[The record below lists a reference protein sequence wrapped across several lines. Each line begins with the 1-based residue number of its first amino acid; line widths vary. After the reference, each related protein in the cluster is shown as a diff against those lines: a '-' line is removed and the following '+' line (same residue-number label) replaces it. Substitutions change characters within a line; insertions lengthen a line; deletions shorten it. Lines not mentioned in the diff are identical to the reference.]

1 MFGIFSTPAN
11 DNNNMSQ
18 ESIEVGPDSVLPLH
32 AQDALR
38 LYGSSH
44 SSDNNNNN
52 GDQNGAYPLVGMH
65 RSSSSTSVNHA
76 ADRHSFGHHS
86 SSGEFGPMQ
95 EQEEDHIVIRQD
107 IIEHDNNIHDTS
119 QGPDDMMII
128 NNSNSDNNNESH
140 HSLQHPEEAAADMQ
154 AISKAAAAAAY
165 PSVSSS
171 KEEDVFEAEGV
182 VDKHLSM
189 MEPPPRRFNRKR
201 SIIACLCL
209 VLVVVAVVVGVTV
222 GTSNRNGGDIESN
235 KVVIDPD
242 NPNARPPT
250 PAPTDGDDDF
260 PYFPNDDAI
269 VLSDPLDMTNYCPQS
284 MAHNGEIIADFNE
297 TKILYGTIRNTTAIG
312 MSNNPNATSSMGE
325 GLTSVHD
332 LPSCQDNTVFGRGIW
347 YTLRGPGAVVTA
359 KTCENLGLMWDDAE
373 NPYLGGFPLDT
384 QLTVFTS
391 QTSTCSD
398 GLICVTANDDSVCGK
413 QSAVSWYAEEGRL
426 YYMYVSAKPSSIM
439 EEQDNN
445 MPFTMPPT
453 EEMEPFPTGVF
464 PLTLSLAP
472 VGTCMAGIDYEKEA
486 SAFSTFLIDPSRQM
500 QVPHTSS
507 VVNGVLM
514 RGRDVMDP
522 CEKGTGFGLIRGGE
536 VWYRFA
542 GAETTGTWMMAST
555 CQGSQSS
562 NEFPA
567 RLAVYEGNCDQLQCA
582 APKASEVAPS
592 VDRDCGFGYNLNW
605 WAEPGVDYY
614 LMVYKTDFLPGDKFA
629 LTVEALDPPTN
640 DNCTGSILLT
650 PDGDVTYGS
659 TLRATYTTE
668 ELGPTCFSGVNSA
681 TNVTHSHPG
690 VWYEVLGTGTRLTA
704 SLCNEFTKFDTK
716 ISVYEGGCGSLQ
728 CVSGNNQW
736 CGYQS
741 SVNWES
747 QLGATYYILV
757 HGSTGGTSPSLGD
770 FGLAVFEFQPS
781 VNDFCTDA
789 ILVEPGSEVSGSTS
803 TASADSEFPSC
814 DHTNVGSTNIAPGV
828 WYKVVGTNSGM
839 RASTCGPEATFNTRI
854 SIFKGE
860 SCEELKCIIADDN
873 GCGFQSAGYWYAN
886 QNETYYILVTGNLFS
901 NFGGFVLSIEEYS
914 ANTIN
919 DFCVNAI
926 AASTTTVNLGS
937 TKSATFD
944 GVATCVVPNTAPGI
958 WYKVVGTGM
967 FCSQSASSLLY
978 LSGHVFV
985 PYYIHFCMLNTYR
998 YCHDRIYLSRFY

>member
-1 MFGIFSTPAN
+1 MFGIFSTPA
-11 DNNNMSQ
+11 DDNNMSQ

-38 LYGSSH
+38 LYGSSNNH
-44 SSDNNNNN
+44 SEA
-52 GDQNGAYPLVGMH
+52 DQNGAYPLIGMH

-76 ADRHSFGHHS
+76 ADNRRPSFGQHS

-95 EQEEDHIVIRQD
+95 QEEDHIVIRQD

-119 QGPDDMMII
+119 QAPDDDMIHSSSSN
-128 NNSNSDNNNESH
+128 NNSVNNQSQ
-140 HSLQHPEEAAADMQ
+140 HSLQHPEELAADVQ
-154 AISKAAAAAAY
+154 ANIKGEAAAY
-165 PSVSSS
+165 PSVSG
-171 KEEDVFEAEGV
+171 KEMDVFEAEGEV
-182 VDKHLSM
+182 EQHLSM

-222 GTSNRNGGDIESN
+222 GTNNGNDRDNESN
-235 KVVIDPD
+235 QVVIDPD
-242 NPNARPPT
+242 NPNKRPPT
-250 PAPTDGDDDF
+250 PAPTDGGDGFPYLPDDD
-260 PYFPNDDAI
+260 ALI
-269 VLSDPLDMTNYCPQS
+269 VPSDPLDTTNYCPQS
-284 MAHNGEIIADFNE
+284 MAHNGQIIADFNA
-297 TKILYGTIRNTTAIG
+297 TQILYGTIRNTTAIG

-325 GLTSVHD
+325 GLSSIHA
-332 LPSCQDNTVFGRGIW
+332 LPSCQDNSVFGRGIW

-359 KTCENLGLMWDDAE
+359 KTCENLGLMWDDAD

-384 QLTVFTS
+384 QLTVFSS
-391 QTSTCSD
+391 QTPTCSD
-398 GLICVTANDDSVCGK
+398 GLICVTANDDSVCGQ
-413 QSAVSWYAEEGRL
+413 QSAVSWYAEEGRF
-426 YYMYVSAKPSSIM
+426 YYLYVSAKPSSLM
-439 EEQDNN
+439 EESDNN
-445 MPFTMPPT
+445 TPFNGMQPQG
-453 EEMEPFPTGVF
+453 EMEPFPSGAF

-472 VGTCMAGIDYEKEA
+472 VGTCMAGIDYEEEA
-486 SAFSTFLIDPSRQM
+486 SAFPTFLIDPSRQM

-536 VWYRFA
+536 VWYRYTGA
-542 GAETTGTWMMAST
+542 GTSGTWMMAST

-567 RLAVYEGNCDQLQCA
+567 RLAVYEGNCDQLECA
-582 APKASEVAPS
+582 APKASEMAPS

-605 WAEPGVDYY
+605 WAEPGIDYY

-629 LTVEALDPPTN
+629 LTVEELNPPTN

-659 TLRATYTTE
+659 TLRATYITE
-668 ELGPTCFSGVNSA
+668 ELAPTCFSDVSSA
-681 TNVTHSHPG
+681 NNVTHSHPG
-690 VWYEVLGTGTRLTA
+690 VWYQVLGTGARLTA

-728 CVSGNNQW
+728 CVMGNNQW

-747 QLGATYYILV
+747 QLGATYHILV
-757 HGSTGGTSPSLGD
+757 HGSTGGTSPSVGD
-770 FGLAVFEFQPS
+770 FGVAVFEFQPS

-803 TASADSEFPSC
+803 TASADSDFASC
-814 DHTNVGSTNIAPGV
+814 DHTGVGSTNMAPGV
-828 WYKVVGTNSGM
+828 WYKVVGANSGM
-839 RASTCGPEATFNTRI
+839 RASTCGSETTFDTRI
-854 SIFKGE
+854 TIYKGE
-860 SCEELKCIIADDN
+860 SCEDLKCIIADSN
-873 GCGFQSAGYWYAN
+873 GCGFQSSAYWYAN
-886 QNETYYILVTGNLFS
+886 QDETYYILVTGNLFS
-901 NFGGFVLSIEEYS
+901 NFGDFVLSIEEYS
-914 ANTIN
+914 GNTIN

-926 AASTTTVNLGS
+926 SASTTTVNLGS

-944 GVATCVVPNTAPGI
+944 GVETCVVPNTAPGI

-967 FCSQSASSLLY
+967 FDSNSASFFVVFIWPSFCSLPNLF
-978 LSGHVFV
+978 LHVERV
-985 PYYIHFCMLNTYR
+985 KALP
-998 YCHDRIYLSRFY
+998 